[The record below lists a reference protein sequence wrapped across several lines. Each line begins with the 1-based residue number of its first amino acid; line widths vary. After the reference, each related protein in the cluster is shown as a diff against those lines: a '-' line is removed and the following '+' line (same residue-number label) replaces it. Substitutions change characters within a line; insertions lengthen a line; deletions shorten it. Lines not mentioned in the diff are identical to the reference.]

1 MPTISK
7 STLKTNMLEIF
18 RQIETSG
25 EELIVTHHN
34 KPVLRIVPF
43 RQGKSVDEV
52 FATLRGQVIYNADIN
67 EPTID
72 MWPIVGHAPADL

>member
-7 STLKTNMLEIF
+7 SKLKTNMLEVF

-43 RQGKSVDEV
+43 RQGKSVDEL
-52 FATLRGQVIYNADIN
+52 FATLRGQVIYSGDID
-67 EPTID
+67 EPTMD
-72 MWPIVGHAPADL
+72 VWRET